1 MATYE
6 NDGHVCGLSTND
18 ECVSLS
24 CSQRNYDRK
33 NDDKQCYVR
42 RRIGGSFEH
51 DRSPAMEILNLVTGF
66 NRPDLLVQ
74 KK

>member
-6 NDGHVCGLSTND
+6 NDGHVCGLSIND

-33 NDDKQCYVR
+33 NDEKQCYSAKDGKV
-42 RRIGGSFEH
+42 F
-51 DRSPAMEILNLVTGF
+51 
-66 NRPDLLVQ
+66 
-74 KK
+74 